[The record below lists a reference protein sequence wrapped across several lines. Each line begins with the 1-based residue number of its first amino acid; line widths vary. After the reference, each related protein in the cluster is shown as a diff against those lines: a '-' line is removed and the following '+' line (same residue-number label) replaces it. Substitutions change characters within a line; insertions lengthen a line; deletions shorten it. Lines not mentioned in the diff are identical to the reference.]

1 VNDETPL
8 RTICETYGV
17 FLRREAN
24 ELVWD
29 DRALRAARRAGQIVR
44 VRQGA
49 YVFGD
54 TWAPMTPEQRHL
66 TLVRAVMRLLG
77 PRAVVSHHSA
87 ALLHGLHL
95 WGVDLGRAHVTR
107 VDSVSGRTTPDSVH
121 HEGLCLDTDLEVV
134 DGLSTTS
141 AVRAALESATLSDIE
156 RGLVVVDSGL
166 RSGCFDKETLT
177 RQHTLMEEWPGTRH
191 LQVVARLADGGAG
204 SVGESRTRYFFWS
217 NALPMPELQHEVW
230 LHGELI
236 GVLDFY
242 WPEWGLMGEFD
253 GKVKYLAHL
262 REGEGPEDA
271 VFREKQREDLL
282 RRVTGCRMVRFV
294 WSDLERP
301 GRTLAWLRPM
311 LGHGA

>member
-8 RTICETYGV
+8 RTICDTHGV

-29 DRALRAARRAGQIVR
+29 DRALQAARRAGRIVR

-49 YVFGD
+49 YVFAD
-54 TWAPMTPEQRHL
+54 TWVPMSPEERHL

-87 ALLHGLHL
+87 ALLHGLDL
-95 WGVDLGRAHVTR
+95 WGVDLSRAHVTR
-107 VDSVSGRTTPDSVH
+107 LDSVSGRTTPDSVH
-121 HEGLCLDTDLEVV
+121 HEGLCLDGDLEVV
-134 DGLSTTS
+134 SGLRSTS

-166 RSGCFDKETLT
+166 RRGSFDKDTLA

-191 LQVVARLADGGAG
+191 LQVVARLADGRAG
-204 SVGESRTRYFFWS
+204 SVGESRMRYFFWS
-217 NALPMPELQHEVW
+217 HALPMPQLQHEVW
-230 LHGELI
+230 FQGRLI

-242 WPEWGLMGEFD
+242 WPELGLMGEFD
-253 GKVKYLAHL
+253 GKAKYLAHL
-262 REGEGPEDA
+262 REGENPADA
-271 VFREKQREDLL
+271 LFREKQREDLL

-294 WSDLERP
+294 WSDLESP
-301 GRTLAWLRPM
+301 GRTLAWLRP
-311 LGHGA
+311 LLRQAG